1 MMNLGENL
9 NDSFEYS
16 KKLFSDV
23 GRLIILIILSF
34 IPIIEWIVL
43 GYQARV
49 LKESP
54 GAGTPPNLE
63 NYGQLFVEGAK
74 VFFAILIYMLVPT
87 VLIVVG
93 LAGTFAGLMSYQG
106 STVAPA
112 VLMAESGLIGGVGLI
127 LILVGALLAIPLLI
141 ILGVGLAHMIKTGKF
156 GKAFAFGE
164 IFGIIRSI
172 GWAKYLGWVI
182 VTVVIVV
189 VLGSVSGAIPIAGS
203 LIAAIIQ
210 PIVGVFIFRSLGL
223 LYNEGAPAELKA
235 QAPVVAGL
243 ACASCGT
250 QLQAQQKFCPNC
262 GAAAPTP
269 TPPPTAQAATKFCI
283 SCGAK
288 IPANAIFCGSCGAKQ
303 T

>member
-1 MMNLGENL
+1 MMNVGDNL

-16 KKLFSDV
+16 KKLFSDI

-34 IPIIEWIVL
+34 MPIIEWIVL

-54 GAGTPPNLE
+54 GAGTPPALE

-87 VLIVVG
+87 ILIAVG

-106 STVAPA
+106 SAVAPA
-112 VLMAESGLIGGVGLI
+112 VLAAESGLIGGVGLI

-172 GWAKYLGWVI
+172 GWGKYLGWVI
-182 VTVVIVV
+182 VTIVIVV
-189 VLGSVSGAIPIAGS
+189 VLGAVSGAIPVVGS

-223 LYNEGAPAELKA
+223 LYNEGAPADLKA
-235 QAPVVAGL
+235 QAPVVTGL
-243 ACASCGT
+243 TCASCGT
-250 QLQAQQKFCPNC
+250 QLQPQQKFCPNC
-262 GAAAPTP
+262 GAPAPTP
-269 TPPPTAQAATKFCI
+269 TPPPVAQAATKFCI

-288 IPANAIFCGSCGAKQ
+288 IPGNAIFCGSCGAKQ